1 MDVLKCF
8 SVIEMDT
15 VINNYIANFAEFS
28 VDMSLSYSSFI
39 NQITINYKY
48 TLRRISNYIS
58 TLKYYKKVIY
68 NNFYKNNYIKKLD
81 IIKSEKIIFY
91 INQNLFFWFFFKSYL
106 RVIYEYL

>member
-68 NNFYKNNYIKKLD
+68 NNFYKNNYIK
-81 IIKSEKIIFY
+81 
-91 INQNLFFWFFFKSYL
+91 N
-106 RVIYEYL
+106 